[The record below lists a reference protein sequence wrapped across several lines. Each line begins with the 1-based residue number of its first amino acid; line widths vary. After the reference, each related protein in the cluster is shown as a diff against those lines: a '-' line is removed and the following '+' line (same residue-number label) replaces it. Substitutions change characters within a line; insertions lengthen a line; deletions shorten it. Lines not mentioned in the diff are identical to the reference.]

1 MNGLTREDMLRELEL
16 LPVWKLRQPL
26 PEPLAEATAEVALQ
40 ASNAPSLPVLSEQA
54 VETEAVL
61 EAQLE
66 IAASSSA
73 WSKPVRAL
81 LSEDAK
87 YMFLMQPALPDEA
100 AALLLQNMLRAMR
113 MTCRTETQNTV
124 DEIFAQHTPKLII
137 CFGSETAE
145 TLLQE
150 THTMAEWRSQQP
162 HSFRDMPLVVT
173 FSPEHLLQHRQD
185 KVLAWQDLCLAMQL
199 MQTL

>member
-26 PEPLAEATAEVALQ
+26 PDPVPAATAEVALQ
-40 ASNAPSLPVLSEQA
+40 ASNAPSLPVPSEHA
-54 VETEAVL
+54 VETAAVL

-66 IAASSSA
+66 IAAASA

-81 LSEDAK
+81 LSDDTK

-113 MTCRTETQNTV
+113 MTCRTETQGTV

-162 HSFRDMPLVVT
+162 HSFRDTPLVVT
-173 FSPEHLLQHRQD
+173 FSPEHLLQHHQD
-185 KVLAWQDLCLAMQL
+185 KALAWQDLCLAMQL

>member
-26 PEPLAEATAEVALQ
+26 PDPVPAATAEVALQ
-40 ASNAPSLPVLSEQA
+40 ASNAPSLPVPSEHA
-54 VETEAVL
+54 VETAVVL

-66 IAASSSA
+66 IAAASA

-81 LSEDAK
+81 LSDDAR

-113 MTCRTETQNTV
+113 ITCRTETQNTV

-162 HSFRDMPLVVT
+162 HSFRDTPLVVT
-173 FSPEHLLQHRQD
+173 FSPEHLLQHHQD
-185 KVLAWQDLCLAMQL
+185 KALAWQDLCLAMQL